1 MDASKPLL
9 PKMSIENEN
18 FQLDRLWKECEA
30 FLTRWKAYD
39 FTTEDKPADAIVAI
53 LELQARIVARRG
65 YILGLLHQE
74 ELPF

>member
-1 MDASKPLL
+1 
-9 PKMSIENEN
+9 
-18 FQLDRLWKECEA
+18 LWKECEA